1 MKEAGTARRIISAVI
16 LTAGAA
22 ALLPFLAVAVGFFF
36 HRQNPIPDEYFR
48 KYVDEIHSFLPCGI
62 PASASDVTWRYF
74 RYEPFS
80 PEFAISL
87 SMLLP
92 ESEYKTMKRK
102 ILEEADMP
110 EGRNG
115 KRMKVTVFPAGR
127 GGRGMTIYFDDDRYR
142 IEFVRHFG
150 GNDASDWNMRR

>member
-22 ALLPFLAVAVGFFF
+22 ALLSFLAVAVGFFF

-127 GGRGMTIYFDDDRYR
+127 GGRKMTIYFDDDRYR

>member
-48 KYVDEIHSFLPCGI
+48 QYVDEIHSFLPCGI

-92 ESEYKTMKRK
+92 ENEYRTMKRK

-150 GNDASDWNMRR
+150 GNDASDWNMR

>member
-92 ESEYKTMKRK
+92 ESEYRTMKRK

>member
-1 MKEAGTARRIISAVI
+1 MEEAGTARRIISAVI

-62 PASASDVTWRYF
+62 SASASDVTWRYF

-92 ESEYKTMKRK
+92 ESEYRTMKRK

-127 GGRGMTIYFDDDRYR
+127 GGREMTIYFDDDRYR

>member
-1 MKEAGTARRIISAVI
+1 MEEAGTVRRIISAVI

-92 ESEYKTMKRK
+92 ESEYRTMKRK

-110 EGRNG
+110 EDRKG
-115 KRMKVTVFPAGR
+115 KGMKVTVSPAGR
-127 GGRGMTIYFDDDRYR
+127 GSPEMTIHFDDDRYW
-142 IEFVRHFG
+142 IEFVRYIG
-150 GNDASDWNMRR
+150 GNDASDWNM